1 MEPGKKFGVMRHHFC
16 TRLPS
21 GNHEIVP
28 ALGLICQLVGGEM
41 SRTKAILVAILMLL
55 AAAPASAALN
65 PLVDLVSLDSVMR
78 WINAYRT
85 NPDPAGVP
93 AAVKA
98 LSRFG
103 SFKDPEQSGVFVGFL
118 AGVIATNPEKADQ
131 LINKMLPLPPGDQ
144 WVVVRAIA
152 YSGHPDW
159 RNMLRRFTAK
169 LPARQV
175 MIDKYLTGQLPRL
188 YQYQREPAVST
199 WDTVKSKV
207 TGKELPKA
215 HVLEPSP
222 ELLDTY
228 WGYYFATGHARPIS
242 RIIEML
248 PWSLELDSVDKLTL
262 GSMAKYTLASNASRD
277 PELLVTLRETRERSP
292 KETAKVLTQVIDA
305 ADTVDTAKLRKEAM
319 AAIEELRRKGPAYRR
334 NVSWWGQIGQGALA
348 VGCIAAAATGQIY
361 LGLPCVITGG
371 VSSAALSSW
380 EKQQ

>member
-1 MEPGKKFGVMRHHFC
+1 
-16 TRLPS
+16 
-21 GNHEIVP
+21 
-28 ALGLICQLVGGEM
+28 M
-41 SRTKAILVAILMLL
+41 SRTKAIVIAVLMLL
-55 AAAPASAALN
+55 VAAPASAALN
-65 PLVDLVSLDSVMR
+65 PLVDLVSLESVMR

-85 NPDPAGVP
+85 NPEPAGVP

-118 AGVIATNPEKADQ
+118 AGVIATNPEKAEQ
-131 LINKMLPLPPGDQ
+131 LVNKMLPLPVGDQ

-159 RNMLRRFTAK
+159 RNMLRRFSGK
-169 LPARQV
+169 LPARKV
-175 MIDKYLTGQLPRL
+175 MIDKYLNGQLPRL
-188 YQYQREPAVST
+188 YQYEQQPAVSN
-199 WDTVKSKV
+199 WDTLTSKV
-207 TGKELPKA
+207 TGKELPKPNI
-215 HVLEPSP
+215 LEPSP

-228 WGYYFATGHARPIS
+228 WGYYFATGHARPIG

-248 PWSLELDSVDKLTL
+248 PWSLDADNVEKLTL

-277 PELLVTLRETRERSP
+277 PELLVTLREARERTT
-292 KETAKVLTQVIDA
+292 KETGKVLTQVIDA
-305 ADTVDTAKLRKEAM
+305 ADTVETAKLRKEAM
-319 AAIEELRRKGPAYRR
+319 AAIEEMRRKGPAYRR

-348 VGCIAAAATGQIY
+348 VGCIAAAATGQVY

-371 VSSAALSSW
+371 VSSAALSAW

>member
-1 MEPGKKFGVMRHHFC
+1 
-16 TRLPS
+16 
-21 GNHEIVP
+21 
-28 ALGLICQLVGGEM
+28 M
-41 SRTKAILVAILMLL
+41 SRTRAILIAVLMLL
-55 AAAPASAALN
+55 VAAPASAVPN
-65 PLVDLVSLDSVMR
+65 PLIDLVSIESVMR

-85 NPDPAGVP
+85 KPDPAGVP
-93 AAVKA
+93 AVVKA

-118 AGVIATNPEKADQ
+118 AGVIGTNQDKADQ
-131 LINKMLPLPPGDQ
+131 LIGKMLPLPPGDQ

-159 RNMLRRFTAK
+159 RNLLRRYAGR

-175 MIDKYLTGQLPRL
+175 MIDKYLTQQLPRL
-188 YQYQREPAVST
+188 YQYEPEPNVST
-199 WDTVKSKV
+199 WDTVRSKV
-207 TGKELPKA
+207 TGKQLPKA
-215 HVLEPSP
+215 NVLEPSP

-228 WGYYFATGHARPIS
+228 WGHYFATTHARPIN

-248 PWSLELDSVDKLTL
+248 AWSLDVDSVEKLTL

-277 PELLVTLRETRERSP
+277 PELLAMLKDARDHRP
-292 KETAKVLTQVIDA
+292 KETVKVLTQVIDA
-305 ADTVDTAKLRKEAM
+305 AETVETAKLRKEAF

-348 VGCIAAAATGQIY
+348 LGCIAAAATGQVY

-371 VSSAALSSW
+371 VSSAALSAW

>member
-1 MEPGKKFGVMRHHFC
+1 
-16 TRLPS
+16 
-21 GNHEIVP
+21 
-28 ALGLICQLVGGEM
+28 M
-41 SRTKAILVAILMLL
+41 SRTKAILITTLMLL
-55 AAAPASAALN
+55 VATPASAALN
-65 PLVDLVSLDSVMR
+65 PLVDLVSLESVMR
-78 WINAYRT
+78 WINVYRT
-85 NPDPAGVP
+85 NPEPAGVP

-131 LINKMLPLPPGDQ
+131 LINKMLPLPAGDQ

-159 RNMLRRFTAK
+159 RNMLRRFAAK

-175 MIDKYLTGQLPRL
+175 MIEKYLTGQLPRL
-188 YQYQREPAVST
+188 YQYEKEPSIST

-248 PWSLELDSVDKLTL
+248 PWSLEVDSVDKLTL

-277 PELLVTLRETRERSP
+277 PELLVTLREARERTP

-305 ADTVDTAKLRKEAM
+305 ADTVDTAKLRKEAF

-371 VSSAALSSW
+371 VSSAALTSW

>member
-1 MEPGKKFGVMRHHFC
+1 
-16 TRLPS
+16 
-21 GNHEIVP
+21 
-28 ALGLICQLVGGEM
+28 M
-41 SRTKAILVAILMLL
+41 SRTKAILITILMLL
-55 AAAPASAALN
+55 LAAPASASAALN

-78 WINAYRT
+78 WINAYRA

-118 AGVIATNPEKADQ
+118 AGVIATNPEKAEH
-131 LINKMLPLPPGDQ
+131 LVNKMLPLPPGDQ

-159 RNMLRRFTAK
+159 RNMLRRFDAK
-169 LPARQV
+169 LPARKV
-175 MIDKYLTGQLPRL
+175 LIDKYLTGQLPRL
-188 YQYQREPAVST
+188 YQYQQDPSVST
-199 WDTVKSKV
+199 WDSLKSKV

-215 HVLEPSP
+215 NVLEPSP

-228 WGYYFATGHARPIS
+228 WGYYFATGHARPIG

-248 PWSLELDSVDKLTL
+248 AWSVEVDSVEKLTL

-277 PELLVTLRETRERSP
+277 PELMVTLREAHERTP
-292 KETAKVLTQVIDA
+292 KEKEAAKVLAQVIDA
-305 ADTVDTAKLRKEAM
+305 AETVETAKLRKEAF

-348 VGCIAAAATGQIY
+348 VGCIAAAATGQVY

-371 VSSAALSSW
+371 VSSAALSAW
-380 EKQQ
+380 EKQ

>member
-1 MEPGKKFGVMRHHFC
+1 MNRA
-16 TRLPS
+16 
-21 GNHEIVP
+21 N
-28 ALGLICQLVGGEM
+28 
-41 SRTKAILVAILMLL
+41 AILIAVVMLL
-55 AAAPASAALN
+55 VAAPASATPN
-65 PLVDLVSLDSVMR
+65 PLVDLVSTESVMR

-85 NPDPAGVP
+85 KPDPAGVP
-93 AAVKA
+93 AVVKT

-118 AGVIATNPEKADQ
+118 AGVIGTNQEKADQ
-131 LINKMLPLPPGDQ
+131 LIGKMLPLPPGDQ

-159 RNMLRRFTAK
+159 RNLLRRYAGR
-169 LPARQV
+169 LPARKV
-175 MIDKYLTGQLPRL
+175 MIDKYLADQLPRL
-188 YQYQREPAVST
+188 FQYAPEPNVST
-199 WDTVKSKV
+199 WDTVKIKV
-207 TGKELPKA
+207 TGKEPPKPN
-215 HVLEPSP
+215 VLEPSP

-228 WGYYFATGHARPIS
+228 WGHYFATSHARPIT

-248 PWSLELDSVDKLTL
+248 PWSLDVDSVEKLTL

-277 PELLVTLRETRERSP
+277 PELLIILRDAREQRP
-292 KETAKVLTQVIDA
+292 KEIAKVLTQVIDA
-305 ADTVDTAKLRKEAM
+305 AETVDTAKLRKEAF

-348 VGCIAAAATGQIY
+348 LGCIAAAATGQVY

-371 VSSAALSSW
+371 VTSAALSTW

>member
-1 MEPGKKFGVMRHHFC
+1 
-16 TRLPS
+16 
-21 GNHEIVP
+21 
-28 ALGLICQLVGGEM
+28 M
-41 SRTKAILVAILMLL
+41 SRTKAILITVLMLL
-55 AAAPASAALN
+55 VATPASAALN
-65 PLVDLVSLDSVMR
+65 PLVDLVSLESVMR
-78 WINAYRT
+78 WINVYRT
-85 NPDPAGVP
+85 NPEPGGVP

-118 AGVIATNPEKADQ
+118 AGVIATNPDKAEQ
-131 LINKMLPLPPGDQ
+131 LINKMLPLPVGDQ

-159 RNMLRRFTAK
+159 RNMLRRFSAK
-169 LPARQV
+169 LPARKV
-175 MIDKYLTGQLPRL
+175 MIDKYLNGQLPRL
-188 YQYQREPAVST
+188 YQYQQEPPVSN
-199 WDTVKSKV
+199 WDTLKSKV

-228 WGYYFATGHARPIS
+228 WGYYFATGHARPIG

-248 PWSLELDSVDKLTL
+248 PWSLDADSVEKLTL

-277 PELLVTLRETRERSP
+277 PELLVTLREARERTT
-292 KETAKVLTQVIDA
+292 KETGKVLTQVIDA
-305 ADTVDTAKLRKEAM
+305 ADTVETAKLRKEAF

-348 VGCIAAAATGQIY
+348 VGCIAAAATGQVY

-371 VSSAALSSW
+371 VSSAALSAW

>member
-1 MEPGKKFGVMRHHFC
+1 
-16 TRLPS
+16 
-21 GNHEIVP
+21 
-28 ALGLICQLVGGEM
+28 M
-41 SRTKAILVAILMLL
+41 SRTKAILITILMLL
-55 AAAPASAALN
+55 VAAPASAALN
-65 PLVDLVSLDSVMR
+65 PLVDLGSLESVMR

-85 NPDPAGVP
+85 NPEPTGVP
-93 AAVKA
+93 VAVKA

-118 AGVIATNPEKADQ
+118 AGAIATNPDKADQ
-131 LINKMLPLPPGDQ
+131 LVNKMLPLPPGDQ
-144 WVVVRAIA
+144 WIVVRAIT

-159 RNMLRRFTAK
+159 RNMLRRFSAK

-175 MIDKYLTGQLPRL
+175 LIEKYLTGQLPRL
-188 YQYQREPAVST
+188 YQYEKEPSIST

-248 PWSLELDSVDKLTL
+248 PWSLEVDSVDKLTL

-277 PELLVTLRETRERSP
+277 PELLVALREARERTP
-292 KETAKVLTQVIDA
+292 KETAKVLAQVIDA
-305 ADTVDTAKLRKEAM
+305 ADTVETAKLRKEAM

-348 VGCIAAAATGQIY
+348 VGCIAAAATGQVY

-371 VSSAALSSW
+371 VSSAALTTW

>member
-1 MEPGKKFGVMRHHFC
+1 
-16 TRLPS
+16 
-21 GNHEIVP
+21 
-28 ALGLICQLVGGEM
+28 M
-41 SRTKAILVAILMLL
+41 SRTKAILITLLMLL
-55 AAAPASAALN
+55 VAAPASAALN
-65 PLVDLVSLDSVMR
+65 PLVDLASLDMVMR

-85 NPDPAGVP
+85 NPEPAGVP

-118 AGVIATNPEKADQ
+118 AGVIATNPDKADQ
-131 LINKMLPLPPGDQ
+131 LVNKMLPLPPGDQ
-144 WVVVRAIA
+144 WIVVRAIA

-159 RNMLRRFTAK
+159 RNMLRRFSAK

-175 MIDKYLTGQLPRL
+175 MIEKYLTGQLPRL
-188 YQYQREPAVST
+188 YQYQQEPAVSR
-199 WDTVKSKV
+199 WDSLKSKV
-207 TGKELPKA
+207 TGNELPKA

-242 RIIEML
+242 RIIELL
-248 PWSLELDSVDKLTL
+248 PWSLEVDSVDKLTL

-277 PELLVTLRETRERSP
+277 PELLVALREARERTP

-305 ADTVDTAKLRKEAM
+305 ADLVDTAKLRKEAM
-319 AAIEELRRKGPAYRR
+319 AAIEELRRKGPAYKR

-371 VSSAALSSW
+371 VSSAALTSW

>member
-1 MEPGKKFGVMRHHFC
+1 
-16 TRLPS
+16 
-21 GNHEIVP
+21 
-28 ALGLICQLVGGEM
+28 M
-41 SRTKAILVAILMLL
+41 SRTKAILITTLMLL
-55 AAAPASAALN
+55 IAAPASAALN
-65 PLVDLVSLDSVMR
+65 PLVDLVSLESVMR
-78 WINAYRT
+78 WVNAYRT

-93 AAVKA
+93 TAVKA

-118 AGVIATNPEKADQ
+118 AGVIATNPDKAEH
-131 LINKMLPLPPGDQ
+131 LVSKMLPLPPGDQ
-144 WVVVRAIA
+144 WIVVRAIA

-159 RNMLRRFTAK
+159 RNMLRRFAGK

-175 MIDKYLTGQLPRL
+175 MIDKYLNGQLPRL
-188 YQYQREPAVST
+188 YQYEHEPAVST
-199 WDTVKSKV
+199 WDSLKSKV

-248 PWSLELDSVDKLTL
+248 PWSLEVDSVDKLTL

-277 PELLVTLRETRERSP
+277 PELLVALREARERTS
-292 KETAKVLTQVIDA
+292 KETGKVLTQVIDA

-319 AAIEELRRKGPAYRR
+319 AAIDELRRKGPAYRR

-348 VGCIAAAATGQIY
+348 VGCIAAAATGQVY

-371 VSSAALSSW
+371 ASSAALSAW

>member
-1 MEPGKKFGVMRHHFC
+1 
-16 TRLPS
+16 
-21 GNHEIVP
+21 
-28 ALGLICQLVGGEM
+28 M
-41 SRTKAILVAILMLL
+41 SRTKAILITTLMLL
-55 AAAPASAALN
+55 VATPASAALN
-65 PLVDLVSLDSVMR
+65 PLVDLVSLESVMR
-78 WINAYRT
+78 WINVYRT
-85 NPDPAGVP
+85 NPEPAGVP

-131 LINKMLPLPPGDQ
+131 LINKMLPLPAGDQ

-159 RNMLRRFTAK
+159 RNMLRRFAAK

-188 YQYQREPAVST
+188 YQYEKEPSIST

-248 PWSLELDSVDKLTL
+248 PWSLEVDSVDKLTL

-277 PELLVTLRETRERSP
+277 PELLVALKEARERTP
-292 KETAKVLTQVIDA
+292 KDTAKVLTQVIDA
-305 ADTVDTAKLRKEAM
+305 ADTVDTAKLRKEAF

-348 VGCIAAAATGQIY
+348 VGCIAAAATGQVY

-371 VSSAALSSW
+371 VSSAALTSW

>member
-1 MEPGKKFGVMRHHFC
+1 
-16 TRLPS
+16 
-21 GNHEIVP
+21 
-28 ALGLICQLVGGEM
+28 M
-41 SRTKAILVAILMLL
+41 SRTKTILITILMLL
-55 AAAPASAALN
+55 VAAPASAALN
-65 PLVDLVSLDSVMR
+65 PLVDLASLDSVMR
-78 WINAYRT
+78 WINSYRT
-85 NPDPAGVP
+85 NPEPAGMPV
-93 AAVKA
+93 AVKA

-131 LINKMLPLPPGDQ
+131 LINKMLPLPAGDQ

-159 RNMLRRFTAK
+159 RNMLRRFAAK

-175 MIDKYLTGQLPRL
+175 MIEKYLTGQLPRL
-188 YQYQREPAVST
+188 YQYEKEPSIST

-248 PWSLELDSVDKLTL
+248 PWSLEVDSVDKLTL

-277 PELLVTLRETRERSP
+277 PELLVTLREARERTP

-305 ADTVDTAKLRKEAM
+305 ADTVDTAKLRKEAF

-371 VSSAALSSW
+371 VSSAALSAW